1 MVLYLYL
8 KKKEKKKEIYIFV
21 QQRCIKLTVTVKNT
35 VSLQFF

>member
-8 KKKEKKKEIYIFV
+8 KKKKKKEIYIFV